1 MDFDKIKLV
10 IWDLDNTFWSGT
22 ISEGEIQPIKRN
34 IELILS
40 LTDCGIINSVCSK
53 NKFDV
58 GAGKLEE
65 LTVFKYF
72 VFPSIEWTPK
82 GQRVRDMIKTM
93 SLRAENVLFID
104 DEITNLEEAKHYSPG
119 IMVAGPEIIPF
130 LSEFVASLEK
140 KDKEHTRLEQYKLLE
155 KKEVEQKKYN
165 SNVDFLLAS
174 NIRVDIIEDC
184 DPELERIHEL
194 ILRSN
199 QLNFTKKRIKE
210 EELKALFKN
219 KDAKCAYVKVN
230 DKYGDYGI
238 VGFYAVMNRKLEH
251 FIFSCRTIGLGIEQ
265 YVYSKLDYPHLEVVG
280 EVVSLVN
287 KSEAPLWVNKNHS
300 QENLNTVSQTE
311 NLIFPQKTKFLF
323 KSACDFSQMIA
334 YVKGGDDLFHCE
346 FNYVNA
352 EKKNVIEGHNHSIN
366 IEALNEISAA
376 EKQEILN
383 DCVFVDEKMFE
394 GTIYKKKYEMI
405 FMSSFSESYAGIY
418 KKKNSNIHVT
428 AGSYLYPLTDKSCW
442 DGLINKSHYSSNNRL
457 TEEYL
462 NEFSEKYEFLGKT
475 NPADYRK
482 RINKILSNL
491 DKQTKLCLILG
502 VEFPCE
508 NNTDLFFKD
517 RHISHALLNKEIRDM
532 ARNNNRL
539 VLFDLNDT
547 VKNQEDFTDNMNQF
561 TSRVN
566 YELSLKMSSIINQ
579 SASTKIDQYNS
590 LYIYFDILLNYT
602 RRFVK
607 KIIPTDS
614 DIYKKLHK
622 TYYKLSRN
630 RK

>member
-22 ISEGEIQPIKRN
+22 ISEGEIQPIEKN

-40 LTDCGIINSVCSK
+40 LTDCGIINSICSK
-53 NKFDV
+53 NTFDI

-65 LTVFKYF
+65 LAVFKYF

-82 GQRVRDMIKTM
+82 GQRVRDLIKTM

-119 IMVAGPEIIPF
+119 IMVAGPEIIPP

-140 KDKEHTRLEQYKLLE
+140 KDSGHTRLEQYKLLE
-155 KKEVEQKKYN
+155 KKEIEQKKYD
-165 SNVDFLLAS
+165 SNEDFLHES

-199 QLNFTKKRIKE
+199 QLNYTKKRITI
-210 EELKALFKN
+210 EELKELLEN
-219 KDAKCAYVKVN
+219 REAKCAYIKVN
-230 DKYGDYGI
+230 DKFGDYGI
-238 VGFYAVMNRKLEH
+238 VGFYAVLNGQLEH
-251 FIFSCRTIGLGIEQ
+251 FLFSCRTIGLGIEQ
-265 YVYSKLDYPHLEVVG
+265 YVYSKLDYPLLEVVG
-280 EVVSLVN
+280 EVVSHVN
-287 KSEAPLWVNKNHS
+287 KTEAPLWVNQYLS
-300 QENLNTVSQTE
+300 QENLNTVSE
-311 NLIFPQKTKFLF
+311 PKNLIPAQKTKFLF
-323 KSACDFSQMIA
+323 KSACDFSQVIA
-334 YVKGGDDLFHCE
+334 YVKDGDSLFHCE

-352 EKKNVIEGHNHSIN
+352 VNRNVIEGHNHSVN
-366 IEALNEISAA
+366 IVALNKISEA
-376 EKQEILN
+376 EKREILN
-383 DCVFVDEKMFE
+383 ECVFVDEKMFD
-394 GTIYKKKYEMI
+394 GTIYKKKYEMV
-405 FMSSFSESYAGIY
+405 FLSSFSESYAGIY

-428 AGSYLYPLTDKSCW
+428 AGSYLFPFTDKTCW
-442 DGLINKSHYSSNNRL
+442 EGLINKRHYSSNNKL

-462 NEFSEKYEFLGKT
+462 KEFSEKYEFLGKST
-475 NPADYRK
+475 PADYRK
-482 RINKILSNL
+482 RIDKILNNL

-508 NNTDLFFKD
+508 KNTDPFYKE

-539 VLFDLNDT
+539 VLLDLNEI
-547 VKNQEDFTDNMNQF
+547 VKNQDDFTDNLNQF

-566 YELSLKMSSIINQ
+566 YEISQKMSSLINE
-579 SASTKIDQYNS
+579 SVSTKIDHYPL
-590 LYIYFDILLNYT
+590 LYVYFDILLNYT
-602 RRFVK
+602 KQFVK
-607 KIIPTDS
+607 QIIPNNIG
-614 DIYKKLHK
+614 IYKNLHK
-622 TYYKLSRN
+622 AYYMLSR
-630 RK
+630 KSK